1 MKKKISD
8 SHSLS
13 CFLLFL
19 LFPFLALYSDG
30 SIVGK
35 VINSKSATPLQEVR
49 LTLLDEQT
57 DAILF
62 ETLSDAKGAYEFLSV
77 PKGRYR
83 VKADLPEYVAV
94 SPNPLPVRVEDSN
107 ARANFSLGIPGGVYG
122 SVKDAE
128 SNKVLEGVS
137 VDVMLGTVIVASAQT
152 DDEGNYSIE
161 GLAPRPYIIRVK
173 AASFQTNMQL
183 VIPISDQ
190 FVQSNFSLN
199 FPGGKIAGR
208 ITNSGTGQP
217 VMDAIVDLFQER
229 TVIDSVQTDE
239 NGFYEFMEVVRGDY
253 YIMVRAPKFSPQLEQ
268 LSVDMEQDLN
278 FDVAI
283 DPYGI
288 IEGQVINSMTGKP
301 VAGAVIG
308 VWKDDQLLGSTT
320 TQDQGLFVVEG
331 VNGSSILVQAL
342 TFKDNETRIEIAPGK
357 KYTVRISLDRQ
368 EPTPPKKVAVTV
380 SVDKKGSRTTRT
392 YTVKWRGSADPS
404 VVLYRI
410 YRNGKLAGEVS
421 AKNSFSYKDILK
433 DKLAKRYEVTAVNDV
448 GLESSPM
455 PDQGISN

>member
-8 SHSLS
+8 SNSLS

-19 LFPFLALYSDG
+19 LFPFLALYSG
-30 SIVGK
+30 ESIVGK
-35 VINSKSATPLQEVR
+35 VINSKSSIPLREVR

-57 DAILF
+57 NAILF

-77 PKGRYR
+77 PKGKYR
-83 VKADLPEYVAV
+83 VKADLAEYVAV
-94 SPNPLPVRVEDSN
+94 SPNPLLVHIEDSSV
-107 ARANFSLGIPGGVYG
+107 RANFSLGIPGGVYG
-122 SVKDAE
+122 SVKDVE
-128 SNKVLEGVS
+128 SNKVLEGAS
-137 VDVMLGTVIVASAQT
+137 VDVMLGSVIVASAQT

-161 GLAPRPYIIRVK
+161 GLAPRPYIMRVR
-173 AASFQTNMQL
+173 AASFQTDMQL

-190 FVQSNFSLN
+190 FVQSNFYLN
-199 FPGGKIAGR
+199 FPGGKISGR
-208 ITNSGTGQP
+208 ITSSGTGEP
-217 VMDAIVDLFQER
+217 VMDAIVDLFEER

-239 NGFYEFMEVVRGDY
+239 NGFYEFMEVVHGDY
-253 YIMVRAPKFSPQLEQ
+253 YIMVRAPKFSPQLQQ

-288 IEGQVINSMTGKP
+288 IEGQVINSLTGKP
-301 VAGAVIG
+301 VVGAVVG

-320 TQDQGLFVVEG
+320 THDKGLFAVEG
-331 VNGSSILVQAL
+331 VNGCSILVQAL
-342 TFKDNETRIEIAPGK
+342 TFKDNETRIEIAPGGT
-357 KYTVRISLDRQ
+357 YTVSISLDRQ
-368 EPTPPKKVAVTV
+368 EPTPPKKVVVTV
-380 SVDKKGSRTTRT
+380 SIDKKNNRTTRT

-404 VVLYRI
+404 VVFYRI
-410 YRNGKLAGEVS
+410 YRNGKLVGEVA

-455 PDQGISN
+455 RDEGIPN